1 MSYDIHEVGID
12 FSDDIYAQQESILS
26 SDEESSSAD
35 QITHLLETEETT
47 NFDYFIKRCTI
58 LVND

>member
-35 QITHLLETEETT
+35 
-47 NFDYFIKRCTI
+47 
-58 LVND
+58 